1 MKSIVFV
8 LLLLLGVVTSGQ
20 MISDWG
26 NLTVVHEDGG
36 ADEFWDSLS
45 GRNNYIFQRALQHT
59 AICTSSAYEAC
70 IKQGKIYNS
79 RACTTFNRCK
89 RGR

>member
-26 NLTVVHEDGG
+26 NLTVHEDGG

-45 GRNNYIFQRALQHT
+45 GRNNYISTRALQHT